1 MDQRKVNRRLGA
13 ACLLTLGL
21 LGREPARAGG
31 FAVFEQSAKAMGMAA
46 ALTAQSD
53 DPSTLFYNVGG
64 AAFFKQ
70 KAVAAGLRFTARS
83 EASFTG
89 RPPNSSV
96 VGVFELEKPGELLPN
111 AYWIQPLRPGVNL
124 GLAVTTPFYL
134 DTAWRDADRFA
145 GREVS
150 LSSKLV
156 TYDVSPSLAL
166 RLGPKL
172 GFGVGAVYRTSKLSL
187 GRRVLT
193 DDPFS
198 GERVDIAS
206 LDIDSAQGGGVGWNA
221 GLFHQVTRRFSWGL
235 SYRSAIEIDYSG
247 AGRLT
252 QILTGNQQLD
262 DLVAAKPEFD
272 QDLPLVPR
280 VEFPAVASFGVAC
293 DLGQKWRLAAD
304 VNWTGWSSFEELV
317 LKFTDYPGVYDT
329 TFEEHFTDA
338 LSYRLGLEITTG
350 SGSQWRF
357 GVAFDET
364 PQPEASVGPFLADA
378 DRITA
383 AASFG
388 KDWLDLA
395 VMWVTSAE
403 RTASGREPESL
414 NGTYQSDALLFS
426 ITLKKKKK

>member
-1 MDQRKVNRRLGA
+1 MDQRGVCRRLGA
-13 ACLLTLGL
+13 AGLLTLGL
-21 LGREPARAGG
+21 LGSEPALAGG

-64 AAFFKQ
+64 AAFFKK

-83 EASFTG
+83 ESSFTG

-96 VGVFELEKPGELLPN
+96 VSVFEQEKPGELLLN
-111 AYWIQPLRPGVNL
+111 AYWIQPLRPRVNL
-124 GLAVTTPFYL
+124 GLAVYSPFYL

-156 TYDVSPSLAL
+156 TYDVNPSLAL
-166 RLGPKL
+166 RLGRKL
-172 GFGVGAVYRTSKLSL
+172 GFGVGAVYRTSKLAL
-187 GRRVLT
+187 DRRVLT
-193 DDPFS
+193 TDPFS
-198 GERVDIAS
+198 GGTVDIAS
-206 LDIDSAQGGGVGWNA
+206 LDVDSDQADGVGWNA
-221 GLFHQVTRRFSWGL
+221 GLFHQVTKRFSWGL
-235 SYRSAIEIDYSG
+235 SYRSAIAIDYSG

-262 DLVAAKPEFD
+262 DLVAASTPFD
-272 QDLPLVPR
+272 QDLPLVTR
-280 VEFPAVASFGVAC
+280 VEFPAVASFGVAG

-304 VNWTGWSSFEELV
+304 VNWTGWSSFEELA
-317 LKFTDYPGVYDT
+317 LSFTDYPVYDEII
-329 TFEEHFTDA
+329 EEHFTDA

-395 VMWVTSAE
+395 VMWVTHAE
-403 RTASGREPESL
+403 RTAGGRTPESL
-414 NGTYQSDALLFS
+414 NGTYQSDALLLS